1 MKLSRRVLMG
11 SAAVGAGVLA
21 SSQGVAKAP
30 AAPLRYGPA
39 PGIAKLNANENPFG
53 PSEGAIKAMAEA
65 ASQGAYYV
73 GESVPRLK
81 AMIAERHGLMPEHIS
96 LSSGSSGV
104 LSFFAIAKGKEG
116 KILGPDL
123 FWDTTAKA
131 AERQGTEILRLPKRA
146 DLAIDLDA
154 LYERIDDS
162 VALVHVTNPNN
173 PTGLTLDG
181 DKLRAFCIKASKKAT
196 VLVDEAYN
204 ELTED
209 PEYTSMVPLVKAG
222 HDVVVARTFS
232 KIYGL
237 AGMRVGYMLSSPEH
251 AESIRRYGLGDY
263 ALNQAGV
270 AAAVASYDDTKFLAL
285 AKSRIEAARQQI
297 VEAVTE
303 MGLKPLPSQTNF
315 LFVDLGKMN
324 AEAFRERMARENV
337 LIRGIYR
344 DYTNWSRVS
353 MGTEAAVSQYV
364 SALPK
369 VVDSLYA
376 SA

>member
-1 MKLSRRVLMG
+1 MKLSRRTMLST
-11 SAAVGAGVLA
+11 SAMGAGVI
-21 SSQGVAKAP
+21 SSGAALAKAP
-30 AAPLRYGPA
+30 AAMRYGPP
-39 PGIAKLNANENPFG
+39 PGIAKLNANENPWG
-53 PSEGAIKAMAEA
+53 PSAKALDAMHA
-65 ASQGAYYV
+65 ASAQGAYYV
-73 GESVPRLK
+73 GASVPRLK
-81 AMIAERHGLMPEHIS
+81 AMIAEQHGLTPEHIS

-131 AERQGTEILRLPKRA
+131 AERQGTEILRLPKAA

-154 LYERIDDS
+154 LYARIDDS

-181 DKLRAFCIKASKKAT
+181 DALRKFCIKASKKVT

-204 ELTED
+204 ELTDD
-209 PEYTSMVPLVKAG
+209 PEFTSMAPLVKAG
-222 HDVVVARTFS
+222 HNVAVARTFS

-237 AGMRVGYMLSSPEH
+237 AGMRVGYMISSAEH
-251 AESIRRYGLGDY
+251 AALITQYGLGDY

-270 AAAVASYDDTKFLAL
+270 AAAIASYQDTSFLAKVK
-285 AKSRIEAARQQI
+285 ARTVEAREAITEAA
-297 VEAVTE
+297 VMA
-303 MGLKPLPSQTNF
+303 GLAPLPSQTNF
-315 LFVDLGKMN
+315 VFVDLGKMN
-324 AEAFRERMARENV
+324 AEAFRAQMAAENV

-353 MGTEAAVSQYV
+353 MGLPEAVSRYV

-369 VVDSLYA
+369 VVDQLQQQKA
-376 SA
+376 